1 SAAEECPVCAGGG
14 GGAGRAAQRP
24 PPPPADLALDLI
36 RDGTIARGMIPKVE
50 CCLEAIR
57 GGVRQAH
64 VIDGR
69 VRHALLLEVLTSRGV
84 GTEIIPRPARRTRGR
99 VASAGA

>member
-1 SAAEECPVCAGGG
+1 VK
-14 GGAGRAAQRP
+14 GRDGQLLDTL
-24 PPPPADLALDLI
+24 PADLALDLI

-64 VIDGR
+64 VVDGR
-69 VRHALLLEVLTSRGV
+69 VRHALLLEILTSRGV
-84 GTEIIPRPARRTRGR
+84 GTEIVPRPTRRARGR
-99 VASAGA
+99 VA